1 MPRYVLP
8 LCLPFIYEM
17 YIGLLHPRTI
27 YAKIFF
33 QKNHHGNG
41 RAGIALFGSAAMAT
55 APLAKTSAPGF
66 HRIMLGSFEVTAIS
80 DGTIDLSVEKIL
92 VNPVPKTEQALADAF
107 LKTPVETSVNSYLI
121 NTGNK
126 LILIDAGAGTLFGPT
141 LGKLVANIKA
151 AGYEPA
157 QIDEIY
163 LTHLHTDH
171 VGGVTAN
178 GAQLFPNAV
187 VRADKHDADYW
198 LSKAN
203 LDKAGED
210 TKGMFKGA
218 VASLAPYISAKK
230 FVPFDGVTELTP
242 GIKSYPTYGHTEGH
256 TVYVVESQ
264 GQKLFLIGDLIH
276 VGAVQFEHPEVTIAF
291 DTNQK
296 LAAEQREK
304 IFTEAAK
311 DGVLVGAAHLQFPG
325 LGHLHKDK
333 KAYEWVP
340 VNYTQLR

>member
-1 MPRYVLP
+1 MKNFSFKKITMSLAITGAVLS
-8 LCLPFIYEM
+8 
-17 YIGLLHPRTI
+17 
-27 YAKIFF
+27 
-33 QKNHHGNG
+33 
-41 RAGIALFGSAAMAT
+41 SATAMAT
-55 APLAKTSAPGF
+55 APLAKTSTPGF
-66 HRIMLGSFEVTAIS
+66 HRIMLGAFEVTAIS
-80 DGTIDLSVEKIL
+80 DGTVDLPIEKLL
-92 VNPVPKTEQALADAF
+92 VNPVPKTEKELADVF
-107 LKTPVETSVNSYLI
+107 LKTPVETSVNGYLI
-121 NTGNK
+121 NTGSK
-126 LILIDAGAGTLFGPT
+126 LVLVDAGAGNLFGPT

-163 LTHLHTDH
+163 ITHLHPDH

-178 GAQLFPNAV
+178 GSPLFPNAI
-187 VRADKHDADYW
+187 VRADKRDADYW
-198 LSKAN
+198 LSQAN
-203 LDKAGED
+203 QDKASED

-218 VASLAPYISAKK
+218 VASLTPYISAKK
-230 FVPFDGVTELTP
+230 FVPFDGAAELTT

-276 VGAVQFEHPEVTIAF
+276 VGAVQFEHPEVTITF

-311 DGVLVGAAHLQFPG
+311 EGVLVGAAHLQFPG
-325 LGHLHKDK
+325 LGHLHKEK
-333 KAYEWVP
+333 KVYEWVP

>member
-1 MPRYVLP
+1 
-8 LCLPFIYEM
+8 
-17 YIGLLHPRTI
+17 
-27 YAKIFF
+27 
-33 QKNHHGNG
+33 
-41 RAGIALFGSAAMAT
+41 
-55 APLAKTSAPGF
+55 
-66 HRIMLGSFEVTAIS
+66 MLGAFEVTAVS
-80 DGTIDLSVEKIL
+80 DGTVDLPVDKL
-92 VNPVPKTEQALADAF
+92 LTNPVPKTEKALTEVF
-107 LKTPVETSVNSYLI
+107 LKTPLETSINAYLI
-121 NTGNK
+121 NTGSK
-126 LILIDAGAGTLFGPT
+126 LILVDAGAGSLFGPT

-157 QIDEIY
+157 QVDEIY
-163 LTHLHTDH
+163 ITHLHPDH

-178 GAQLFPNAV
+178 GTQLFPNAI
-187 VRADKHDADYW
+187 VRADKRDADYW
-198 LSKAN
+198 LSQAN
-203 LDKAGED
+203 QDKAGED

-218 VASLAPYISAKK
+218 VASLAPYVATKR
-230 FVPFDGVTELTP
+230 FVSFDGATELVA

-256 TVYVVESQ
+256 SVYVVESQ

-304 IFTEAAK
+304 IFTEAANE
-311 DGVLVGAAHLQFPG
+311 GVLVGASHIQFPG

-333 KAYEWVP
+333 KAYEWIP

>member
-1 MPRYVLP
+1 MKN
-8 LCLPFIYEM
+8 FSFK
-17 YIGLLHPRTI
+17 
-27 YAKIFF
+27 KITMALAI
-33 QKNHHGNG
+33 
-41 RAGIALFGSAAMAT
+41 AGVALSSATAMAT
-55 APLAKTSAPGF
+55 APLAKTSTPGF
-66 HRIMLGSFEVTAIS
+66 HRIMLGAFEVTAIS
-80 DGTIDLSVEKIL
+80 DGTVDLPVEKLL
-92 VNPVPKTEQALADAF
+92 VNPVPKTEKSLANVF

-121 NTGNK
+121 NTGSK
-126 LILIDAGAGTLFGPT
+126 LVLVDAGAGSLFGPT

-163 LTHLHTDH
+163 ITHLHPDH

-187 VRADKHDADYW
+187 VRADKRDADYW
-198 LSKAN
+198 LSQAN
-203 LDKAGED
+203 QDKASED
-210 TKGMFKGA
+210 LKGMFKGA
-218 VASLAPYISAKK
+218 VASLTPYVTAKK
-230 FVPFDGVTELTP
+230 FVPFDGATELVP

-291 DTNQK
+291 DTDQK